1 MHQRE
6 HAVPRGGGC
15 GNSMGCQHATLP
27 PHRTGECARV
37 AQLGGVLPPGHRA
50 GTPRCLGND
59 TACGINTT
67 QMPLHIPG
75 FRPFPPGRLC
85 QSYLSADRTTR
96 FLSRGKDSSGLA
108 GRMARSHCSVRTDLE
123 SHTKSARDTA
133 GEATAMHGSHP
144 HYEQNTKTLHVVSC

>member
-6 HAVPRGGGC
+6 HAVPRGGGYR
-15 GNSMGCQHATLP
+15 NSMGCQHATLP

-67 QMPLHIPG
+67 QMPLH
-75 FRPFPPGRLC
+75 RPVPKTFPDYPTSQASDPFL
-85 QSYLSADRTTR
+85 LAD
-96 FLSRGKDSSGLA
+96 F
-108 GRMARSHCSVRTDLE
+108 AR
-123 SHTKSARDTA
+123 
-133 GEATAMHGSHP
+133 AT
-144 HYEQNTKTLHVVSC
+144 